1 MTGNKPEITV
11 GMPNGTMP
19 ALTNQRSRMQVR
31 NAIKIALIALG
42 VAGAA
47 HVALGSNPIVPAFAI
62 FSMALAMLPFVRYG
76 VMNVTA
82 ILLSL
87 IAFRYVGFPLFG
99 KLIMGQALDTNLDQ
113 PVAAYAAVLLGV
125 VAYLGAVIV
134 ANRINV
140 GTPLLKPLTEP
151 RILQRLSYAAFV
163 VGCIANIDM
172 SLHGYV
178 ESDAVTISNF
188 FASIL
193 HLALIAATAA
203 VILRSD
209 GRRIFDSWTLIILA
223 TEVVFA
229 FATNV
234 RTPILEAFLC
244 LVITAAAFRG
254 NFSRKQIA
262 GGLAALLLLVA
273 LTPVLLFVRGSRED
287 LTMSERV
294 GATVEALMNWEVAQ
308 SDLIVAMAE
317 ESLSSGYF
325 MRYYGIPNNILER
338 FSHINDV
345 DVLISGANNARTLG
359 FEVLDQAFERALPRF
374 IAPDKP
380 LGYGEGDWI
389 YCEFGVKCLY
399 GNYLTASL
407 IGVGYATYGWVGVIL
422 FPFFF
427 GLPLFLLIKKVVGF
441 NIVGNVWV
449 VYIFVAFNNQ
459 IVEGGPSSYILMLFR
474 QIPQDAVIMLVFAVL
489 TGVSRSVFRKYI

>member
-1 MTGNKPEITV
+1 MTGNKPEIIV
-11 GMPNGTMP
+11 GMPNDTML

-31 NAIKIALIALG
+31 NAIEIALIVMG

-62 FSMALAMLPFVRYG
+62 LTMALAMLPFVRYG
-76 VMNVTA
+76 VMNITA

-87 IAFRYVGFPLFG
+87 VAFRYVGFPLFG

-113 PVAAYAAVLLGV
+113 PVVAYTAVLLGV
-125 VAYLGAVIV
+125 VAYLGAVFL

-151 RILQRLSYAAFV
+151 RILRRLSYAAFV
-163 VGCIANIDM
+163 VGCIANLDM
-172 SLHGYV
+172 SLHAYT
-178 ESDAVTISNF
+178 ESDAVTYSNF
-188 FASIL
+188 FASSM
-193 HLALIAATAA
+193 HLALIGSTAA

-308 SDLIVAMAE
+308 SAFVDAME
-317 ESLSSGYF
+317 HENLSSGYF
-325 MRYYGIPNNILER
+325 LTYYGAPNNIFER
-338 FSHINDV
+338 FSHVNDV
-345 DVLISGANNARTLG
+345 DVLISGADNTGTLG

-389 YCEFGVKCLY
+389 YCVFRVKCLY

-407 IGVGYATYGWVGVIL
+407 LGTGYAAFGWVGVVA
-422 FPFFF
+422 FPFML
-427 GLPLFLLIKKVVGF
+427 GLPLLLLIKKAVGF
-441 NIVGNVWV
+441 NMVGNVWV
-449 VYIFVAFNNQ
+449 VYMLVTVNNSL
-459 IVEGGPSSYILMLFR
+459 VEGGASTYIAMLFR
-474 QIPQDAVIMLVFAVL
+474 QLPQDLVVMLVFASLVGATRIVL
-489 TGVSRSVFRKYI
+489 K